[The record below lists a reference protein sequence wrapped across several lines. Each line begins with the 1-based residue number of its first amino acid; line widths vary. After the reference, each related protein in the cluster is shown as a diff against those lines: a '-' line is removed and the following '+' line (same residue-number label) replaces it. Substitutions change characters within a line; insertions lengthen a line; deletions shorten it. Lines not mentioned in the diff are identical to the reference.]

1 MKSRFLKEGATL
13 LSGNV
18 WAQGIAFAAY
28 FVIVRLFSQEDIGLY
43 NIFYSYIEVLIIV
56 STCRYELATVLASDD
71 REAMAVS
78 RLALRINTFVSFA
91 LLGIAL
97 LFFTIDKT
105 FTSHLSP
112 LTLQLSL
119 FIPPMVFF
127 CGTSRVYTA
136 LFNRFRDFKQI
147 ALSEAIGA
155 TSGALGKILL
165 GLPQLAATVWHTIG
179 LQLATV
185 IGKIVSNINYLVAL
199 RKLPLPKDI
208 TKSERREA
216 ARKHRNFAL
225 YTMPKDLVN
234 SLSYNLPFI
243 WMALYF
249 DKAEVGLFAL
259 ALTFTFR
266 PANILNNVF
275 EKLLYV
281 RVADNVRSCRP
292 IARDIRRF
300 MLYLNAIALPF
311 FFVAFI
317 FGDAIFGFLFGS
329 RWSECGFYLRCLLP
343 WVYIMLTSTSLTF
356 ISNVF
361 SRQRT
366 EFIFYIILFA
376 LRIVSMAIGIA
387 TSSFR
392 TGILLFAISGALVS
406 TALLAWYIKQI
417 NDYERS
423 LEPIN

>member
-56 STCRYELATVLASDD
+56 STCRYELATVLAPDD

-185 IGKIVSNINYLVAL
+185 IGKIVSNINYLIAL

-266 PANILNNVF
+266 PANIINNVF

>member
-185 IGKIVSNINYLVAL
+185 IGKIVSNINYLIAL

-292 IARDIRRF
+292 IARDIKRF
-300 MLYLNAIALPF
+300 MLYLNVIALPF

-406 TALLAWYIKQI
+406 TALLAWYIKQV

>member
-185 IGKIVSNINYLVAL
+185 IGKIVSNINYLIAL

-376 LRIVSMAIGIA
+376 LRIVSMAIGIT